1 MFALTLPGSLTQLCL
16 GRHRRVRAE
25 RVSECFLKREA
36 IFQAQDLSAQAISS
50 CSEEDSGS
58 VEEGQRAALVAVERG
73 KEEREDWA
81 VPEPQR

>member
-1 MFALTLPGSLTQLCL
+1 MFTLILPDGLTQLCP

-25 RVSECFLKREA
+25 WVSGCFLKNGA
-36 IFQAQDLSAQAISS
+36 IFQAQDLSAQAVSS

-58 VEEGQRAALVAVERG
+58 VEGQRAALVAVEGG
-73 KEEREDWA
+73 KEGREDWA

>member
-25 RVSECFLKREA
+25 WVSGCFLKRGA
-36 IFQAQDLSAQAISS
+36 IFQAQDLSAQDVSS
-50 CSEEDSGS
+50 YSEEDSGS
-58 VEEGQRAALVAVERG
+58 VEGQRAALVAVEGG